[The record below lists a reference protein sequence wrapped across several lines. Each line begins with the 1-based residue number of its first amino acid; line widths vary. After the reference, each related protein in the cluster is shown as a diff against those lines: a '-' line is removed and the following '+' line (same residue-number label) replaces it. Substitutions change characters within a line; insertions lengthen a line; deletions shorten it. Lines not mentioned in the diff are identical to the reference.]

1 MHEERR
7 HYVVFGVLLEQVP
20 EHGVFEFIV
29 ASDARDDLRDVRV
42 VIEYVLLNTLLLCYF
57 YYFGKCI
64 ESLPL

>member
-1 MHEERR
+1 M
-7 HYVVFGVLLEQVP
+7 FGVLLEQVP

-42 VIEYVLLNTLLLCYF
+42 VIEYVLLTSLLLCYF